1 MHFYANNRKEFRT
14 KNSND
19 NNTCI
24 KTAISDFPQEKLRR
38 RLKCVSY
45 TCVCVTFTGA
55 LTQFQSRDI
64 GPAVKMWPTLSR
76 YYLIFVILSVITTG
90 NATSSFVRNGKIL
103 FKHPV

>member
-1 MHFYANNRKEFRT
+1 MQIIARNFAQKIPMIIIHVSKRPL
-14 KNSND
+14 
-19 NNTCI
+19 
-24 KTAISDFPQEKLRR
+24 AIFPQEKLRR

-45 TCVCVTFTGA
+45 TCVCVCVTFTGA
-55 LTQFQSRDI
+55 LTQFQSRDK